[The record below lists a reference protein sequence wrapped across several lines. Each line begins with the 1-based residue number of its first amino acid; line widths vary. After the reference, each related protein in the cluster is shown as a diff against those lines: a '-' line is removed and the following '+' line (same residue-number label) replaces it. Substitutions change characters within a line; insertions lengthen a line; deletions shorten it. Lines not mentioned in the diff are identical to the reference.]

1 MLTPGPTRASTQL
14 RSSKSKKY
22 NQNYNQRVMDVEMG
36 TFTPLVFGTKG
47 GMGRVKYWLEQLAS
61 ELHERLAK
69 ESELN
74 NGEAKLLGVGF
85 KTESNT
91 SFTRSCHLKDS
102 SAVQIAKDLYN
113 LLVPFNS
120 TKDKKTNI
128 WYPEIVVINISA
140 SKFEEI
146 SQNSTPS
153 IRSFLNKK
161 TCTEVAANAPNDEVV
176 CSLLSAGESVENVPS
191 SGLQVGYENRGI
203 QFPGINN
210 ETEDSTRDVKTASN
224 CKVRNNDPVNK
235 KGIEAFFPTAKRIQ
249 RVCEGNATTHTKT
262 VNLTAPFWKA
272 CRIAYSAKFKSFL
285 KNKNQVELNEEE
297 ACFGS
302 PASSPVKDSASGLR
316 LNTQAER
323 SNASDGPRDSYDNE
337 AEHSNAELVK
347 CEKCSLEFS
356 PWHMPEHSDYHF
368 AVELQRFERSSA
380 GASSFSAEPPK
391 KKQRT
396 TIESFFSP
404 K

>member
-1 MLTPGPTRASTQL
+1 MGNMKLFNNQVKLRLAQL
-14 RSSKSKKY
+14 SLANDSDKLKMRQLSVLE
-22 NQNYNQRVMDVEMG
+22 QRV
-36 TFTPLVFGTKG
+36 
-47 GMGRVKYWLEQLAS
+47 VKYWLEQLAS

-74 NGEAKLLGVGF
+74 NREAKLLGVAF
-85 KTESNT
+85 KTENNT

-128 WYPEIVVINISA
+128 WYPGIVVINISA

-153 IRSFLNKK
+153 ISSFFNKK
-161 TCTEVAANAPNDEVV
+161 TCTEVAANAPNDEVISS
-176 CSLLSAGESVENVPS
+176 SLSVGESVENEPS

-224 CKVRNNDPVNK
+224 CKLRNNDPVNK
-235 KGIEAFFPTAKRIQ
+235 KGIEAIFSNRGTDTKSVRRKCHNPYQNCKLDSSVLESLPDCVQREIQ
-249 RVCEGNATTHTKT
+249 Q
-262 VNLTAPFWKA
+262 
-272 CRIAYSAKFKSFL
+272 SFL

-316 LNTQAER
+316 LNTQGER

-347 CEKCSLEFS
+347 CEKSSWEFS
-356 PWHMPEHSDYHF
+356 PWQMPEHSDYHF
-368 AVELQRFERSSA
+368 AVDLQKFERSSA

-396 TIESFFSP
+396 TIESLFSP